1 MSDFVLKTVFWRGM
15 DVSMVE
21 RLDSNKVEFTVMLQE
36 GNDLAGVVSGERED
50 VKRYIAQDDRIL
62 AMPFEK

>member
-21 RLDSNKVEFTVMLQE
+21 RLDSNKVEFNVMLKE

-62 AMPFEK
+62 AMPFDK

>member
-21 RLDSNKVEFTVMLQE
+21 GLDSNKVEFNVMLKE

-62 AMPFEK
+62 AMPFDK